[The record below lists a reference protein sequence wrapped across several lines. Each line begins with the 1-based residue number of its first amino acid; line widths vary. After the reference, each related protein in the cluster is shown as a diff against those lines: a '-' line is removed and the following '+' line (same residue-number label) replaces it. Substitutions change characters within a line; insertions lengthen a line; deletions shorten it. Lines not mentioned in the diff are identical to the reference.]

1 MWRNTD
7 FRNRFRR
14 PLHEAGKR
22 KGMDVSYNTQVVTEA
37 ESKMIV
43 DYKTT
48 NNGSDKG
55 QLTEMGKTAKE
66 FLEVDKITGTRRYR
80 VS

>member
-1 MWRNTD
+1 M
-7 FRNRFRR
+7 
-14 PLHEAGKR
+14 
-22 KGMDVSYNTQVVTEA
+22 TEA

-66 FLEVDKITGTRRYR
+66 FLEVDKITELADTGYHDGNDMLEAEKNGITGRLQAKRFHI
-80 VS
+80 